1 MNSEVGFQDMRL
13 QAAGII
19 SLIQNISENYSFA
32 SDLLAVKLLGLKC
45 LALGEQC
52 QLFKRSL
59 QSKPPRDRE
68 MEEKGGRRRR
78 LVLVP
83 YPLQGHITPMLQ
95 LGTILHSRG
104 FSITVAHSQ
113 FNSPDTSNH
122 PDFVFLPLSDDS
134 LSKYNPF
141 DDIVDSISYHNLT
154 CRVSLQELLI
164 EMIEKQ
170 QERHEEQLPC
180 IIFDSGMYCAEAV
193 AHRLKLPSIMFR
205 TSCAALT
212 LSFYV
217 CPKIQK
223 EGYTPFQ
230 GM

>member
-1 MNSEVGFQDMRL
+1 
-13 QAAGII
+13 
-19 SLIQNISENYSFA
+19 
-32 SDLLAVKLLGLKC
+32 
-45 LALGEQC
+45 
-52 QLFKRSL
+52 
-59 QSKPPRDRE
+59 
-68 MEEKGGRRRR
+68 MEKQGGRRRR
-78 LVLVP
+78 LMLVP

-104 FSITVAHSQ
+104 FSITIAHSQ

-134 LSKYNPF
+134 LSKYNPS
-141 DDIVDSISYHNLT
+141 DDIVASISYHNLT

-170 QERHEEQLPC
+170 QLERQDRQELPC
-180 IIFDSGMYCAEAV
+180 IIYDPLVYSAEAV
-193 AHRLKLPSIMFR
+193 AHHLKLPSIVLQ
-205 TSCAALT
+205 TSSVT
-212 LSFYV
+212 SVLSFYL
-217 CPKIQK
+217 CPKIKK